1 MSVKKEVAT
10 KYHGSLPHF
19 IYKNDE
25 IYYVPIYPIKIVSNK
40 KVTYQKESLVEIK
53 NFELKTSY
61 RGYNIYFKLK
71 NENFNKNGLKVYI
84 EISNHYNISHL
95 DKQMIVKVIEGII
108 LKIMQEHIDENIDL
122 NDLTEYN
129 NNKNYSNNYQEEES
143 SNDDEYDEQYYQNNV
158 VYNNSSFKGNTGYDY
173 DDNNYDKFDNF

>member
-1 MSVKKEVAT
+1 
-10 KYHGSLPHF
+10 
-19 IYKNDE
+19 
-25 IYYVPIYPIKIVSNK
+25 
-40 KVTYQKESLVEIK
+40 
-53 NFELKTSY
+53 
-61 RGYNIYFKLK
+61 
-71 NENFNKNGLKVYI
+71 
-84 EISNHYNISHL
+84 
-95 DKQMIVKVIEGII
+95 
-108 LKIMQEHIDENIDL
+108 MQEHIDENIDL